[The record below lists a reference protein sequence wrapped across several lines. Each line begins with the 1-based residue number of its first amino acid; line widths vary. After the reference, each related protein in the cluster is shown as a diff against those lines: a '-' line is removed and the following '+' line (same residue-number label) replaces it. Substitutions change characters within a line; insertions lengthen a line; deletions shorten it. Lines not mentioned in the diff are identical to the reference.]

1 MPSPPIALFS
11 PPHLIALVTVLVLAS
26 VSLLALNR
34 FRDSIEFQ
42 RWHGWLALLLVIN
55 AVYWKFSVV
64 IQNNLPLAVNLP
76 LHLCGI
82 APYLLA
88 IYLVRPSQKLFDVL
102 YYWIMVGFGAAL
114 LLPDFLED
122 EFVGFFF
129 LHGLPLFVMVY
140 LLLFQEVRPSR
151 GSYWIAFLWL
161 NIYTFMIAA
170 PVDMFTGANF
180 VFLRE
185 PPSVNFGP
193 IKLLPP
199 WPWYIP
205 VIDLFML
212 LIYRVLYQP
221 FSSQSE
227 KGVSIAVGA
236 SAGKETGKSKQAS

>member
-1 MPSPPIALFS
+1 MSSPPFTPLS
-11 PPHLIALVTVLVLAS
+11 PSHLIALVTVLGLAS

-42 RWHGWLALLLVIN
+42 RWHGWLAVLLVIN
-55 AVYWKFSVV
+55 AVYWKYSVV
-64 IQNNLPLAVNLP
+64 IQNNLPLALNLP

-102 YYWIMVGFGAAL
+102 YYWIVLGFGAAL
-114 LLPDFLED
+114 LLPDFLEN

-151 GSYWIAFLWL
+151 GSYWTAFLWL
-161 NIYTFMIAA
+161 NIYTFVIAA
-170 PVDMFTGANF
+170 PVDIFTGANF

-193 IKLLPP
+193 IKFLPP
-199 WPWYIP
+199 WPWYIL

-212 LIYRVLYQP
+212 LMYWVLYQP
-221 FSSQSE
+221 FSSQPE
-227 KGVSIAVGA
+227 KKI
-236 SAGKETGKSKQAS
+236 SAETGISTGRETGESKLAR